1 MGFSETTKTSL
12 ITGLALLAPLV
23 ITFVAIQLV
32 FGWLRG
38 FLNPIIESADLV
50 TLSGNI
56 EIVAEVIALCLLL
69 AGIALLGYLA
79 QRSVGIGLFSLL
91 DRLIGLIPMVSVIY
105 TSVRQVSNAL
115 MERESRYESVALVE
129 YPREGIYS
137 IGFLTSESPR
147 PVKDALGKEV
157 YNVYFPNSPNP
168 TQGRFA
174 LVPEDQVH
182 DVDMSVSQSIRLL
195 VTTGIAEDQQ
205 ELAEYSHDLEAFDG
219 EKATDGD

>member
-23 ITFVAIQLV
+23 ITFVAIQLL
-32 FGWLRG
+32 FSWLRG

-69 AGIALLGYLA
+69 AGIALLGYFA

-91 DRLIGLIPMVSVIY
+91 DRVIGLIPMVSVIY

-115 MERESRYESVALVE
+115 MEGESRYESATLVE
-129 YPREGIYS
+129 YPREGVYS
-137 IGFLTSESPR
+137 IGFVTSESPT
-147 PVKDALGKEV
+147 PVQNSVGEEV
-157 YNVYFPNSPNP
+157 YNVYLPNSPNP
-168 TQGRFA
+168 TQGRFV

-205 ELAEYSHDLEAFDG
+205 ELAEYSHDLDAFDG
-219 EKATDGD
+219 EKAADGD